1 MYRSSKQP
9 ARGGLA
15 LSLSKGCL
23 AALGLAALVPTAARA
38 QTQDLI
44 VSNQDFGTRTNSV
57 TRLTATGPGTFAAR
71 GTNIP
76 SYGPVPQGLAYD
88 THGNLFVAS
97 FNNNGGTGLIS
108 VLKAGATPGTFDPAY
123 FVATGLSSP
132 VGLAFDARGNL
143 FTAQY
148 GNLGAGD
155 GKITMYAPGATPGTL
170 GAATTFASGLSNP
183 MGLAFDAQG
192 DLFAA
197 ISQGSG
203 GSGSISK
210 FAFNAVTGTFGASQ
224 TLTAPS
230 LSNPDGLAFDARGDL
245 FVSNR
250 GANTLTEF
258 ALNPLTGALGAGT
271 TFATGLNGPA
281 GLAFDALGNLYA
293 ANSNTGSSISK
304 FAFNPATG
312 AFGSAQNI
320 TAINLSGPNF
330 LAFGPL
336 GPPAVPEASTTVS
349 FGLLLALSLGGLVI
363 AARRKKASSSL

>member
-1 MYRSSKQP
+1 MHFFSPSRRAVPS
-9 ARGGLA
+9 GLA
-15 LSLSKGCL
+15 ACL
-23 AALGLAALVPTAARA
+23 AALGLATFTPAARA

-44 VSNQDFGTRTNSV
+44 VSNQDFGTRTASV
-57 TRLTATGPGTFAAR
+57 TRLTATGPGTFASR
-71 GTNIP
+71 GTNIF

-97 FNNNGGTGLIS
+97 FNNNGDTGLIS
-108 VLKAGATPGTFDPAY
+108 VLKAGTAPGTFDPAT

-155 GKITMYAPGATPGTL
+155 GKITIYAPGATPGTL

-192 DLFAA
+192 NLFAA
-197 ISQGSG
+197 INQGSG
-203 GSGSISK
+203 GQGSIK
-210 FAFNAVTGTFGASQ
+210 EFAFNAVTGTFGAAQ

-230 LSNPDGLAFDARGDL
+230 LSKPDGLAFDARGDL
-245 FVSNR
+245 FVSNL

-258 ALNPLTGALGAGT
+258 AFNPLTGTLGAGT

-293 ANSNTGSSISK
+293 ANSNSGSTISK
-304 FAFNPATG
+304 FAFNPGTG
-312 AFGSAQNI
+312 TFGSAQNFGALNI
-320 TAINLSGPNF
+320 SGPNF

-336 GPPAVPEASTTVS
+336 GAPAVPEASTTVS
-349 FGLLLALSLGGLVI
+349 LGLLLALGLGGIVV
-363 AARRKKASSSL
+363 AARKRKVLS